1 MDQIIKVN
9 IDTQTLSARDLHE
22 RLEIGTEF
30 AKWFLRICEYG
41 FSDKTDYSEVIV
53 KNDENSKGGRPAADY
68 NISID
73 MAKEICM
80 LQRTEQGK
88 KCRKYF
94 IDLEKAWNTP
104 EQIMA
109 RALKM
114 ADVTI
119 ESLKSDNQILLQQ
132 TEEQKPKV
140 IFADA
145 VSASQSSI
153 LIGNLA
159 KIIKQN
165 GVEMGAQRFFTWLRE
180 NGYLIKRKG
189 FEWNAPTQMSMDL
202 KLFEIHESTH
212 INGEGFIITNTT
224 TKVTGKGQQY
234 FINKFLDKA
243 VAN

>member
-1 MDQIIKVN
+1 MNQLIKVN
-9 IDTQTLSARDLHE
+9 IDAKTVSARELHE
-22 RLEIGTEF
+22 KLAIGTQYTI
-30 AKWFLRICEYG
+30 WFDRMKDYG
-41 FSDKTDYSEVIV
+41 FEETKDFTTINQKRLTAQGNETTFSDHDLSV
-53 KNDENSKGGRPAADY
+53 
-68 NISID
+68 D

-80 LQRTEQGK
+80 LQRTEIGK
-88 KCRKYF
+88 QCRTYF
-94 IDLEKAWNTP
+94 IELEKAWNTP

-114 ADVTI
+114 ADITI
-119 ESLKSDNQILLQQ
+119 ESLKSDNQMLLQQ

-165 GVEMGAQRFFTWLRE
+165 GVEIGAQRFFTWLRE

-189 FEWNAPTQMSMDL
+189 YEWNMPTQMSMDL

-212 INGEGFIITNTT
+212 INGEGYIITNNT

-234 FINKFLDKA
+234 FINKFLNKEEL
-243 VAN
+243 